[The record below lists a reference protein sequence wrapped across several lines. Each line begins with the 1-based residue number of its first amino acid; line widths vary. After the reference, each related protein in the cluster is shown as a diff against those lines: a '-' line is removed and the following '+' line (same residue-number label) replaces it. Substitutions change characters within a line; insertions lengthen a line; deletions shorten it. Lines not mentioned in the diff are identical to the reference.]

1 MFTII
6 HTSAEGVEKT
16 GKREIPENYKNRQN
30 FPKMPLPHGIQQSI
44 FTVFFAILHLSD
56 IHDSITQGRRYIVML
71 HIRKLGKGGFVN
83 KTFLNQSQ
91 SPSWIYNFGESLIY
105 LVVVTAVQLL
115 ALPQG
120 VRTRSLVGTILFL
133 LLLFSLFFSIL
144 GEERKN
150 QIVVKQS
157 NKMGF

>member
-16 GKREIPENYKNRQN
+16 GKREIPENYKNGQN
-30 FPKMPLPHGIQQSI
+30 LPQMPHPMVFSKVYLL
-44 FTVFFAILHLSD
+44 FFAILHLSD

-91 SPSWIYNFGESLIY
+91 SPS
-105 LVVVTAVQLL
+105 
-115 ALPQG
+115 
-120 VRTRSLVGTILFL
+120 
-133 LLLFSLFFSIL
+133 
-144 GEERKN
+144 
-150 QIVVKQS
+150 
-157 NKMGF
+157 